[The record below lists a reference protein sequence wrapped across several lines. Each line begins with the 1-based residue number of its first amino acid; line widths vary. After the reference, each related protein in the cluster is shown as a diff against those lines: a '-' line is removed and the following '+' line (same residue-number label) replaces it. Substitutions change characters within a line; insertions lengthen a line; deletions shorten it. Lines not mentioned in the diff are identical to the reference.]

1 VEDTVVAKKKLLEY
15 LDNHNIRYVII
26 KHSPT
31 YTAQEIAASLHIPG
45 KEMAK
50 TVMVRIDG
58 NLAMTVLPASY
69 MLDLDL
75 LKEAARTFDVEI
87 AREADFAGNF
97 PDCNV
102 GAMPPFGNLYGMEVY
117 VAESLTSDD
126 EIAFNA
132 CSHTET
138 MRISFKDYID
148 LVRPK
153 IARISQRE
161 YA

>member
-1 VEDTVVAKKKLLEY
+1 MPKKKLLEY
-15 LDNHNIRYVII
+15 LDNNEIRYVII

-50 TVMVRIDG
+50 TVMIKIDG
-58 NLAMTVLPASY
+58 ELAMAVLPASY
-69 MLDLDL
+69 MVDLDL
-75 LKEAARTFDVEI
+75 LKEAAGSYDVEI
-87 AREADFAGNF
+87 AREADFAGKF

-102 GAMPPFGNLYGMEVY
+102 GAMPPFGNLYGMEIY
-117 VAESLTSDD
+117 VAESLADQE

-132 CSHTET
+132 CTHTET
-138 MRISFKDYID
+138 MKMSFKDYRE

-153 IARISQRE
+153 IAQISQRE